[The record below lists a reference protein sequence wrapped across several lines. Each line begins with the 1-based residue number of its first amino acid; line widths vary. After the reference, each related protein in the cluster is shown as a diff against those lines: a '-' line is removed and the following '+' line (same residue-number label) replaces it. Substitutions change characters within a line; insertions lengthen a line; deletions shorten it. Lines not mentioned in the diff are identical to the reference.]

1 MVDSV
6 TDKKSQ
12 FNKTNNQT
20 SKAEFTKAMKK
31 THTIYMPDMLGYHNA
46 FLRAAFAHAGYR
58 LKIMKE
64 DKGLVN
70 YSLPYIS
77 GDYCLPAMMIL
88 GQMFATIESGKVD
101 TEKIAFLEPQTGGAC
116 RAGNYYN
123 SMIKSLERAGYGHIP
138 VISLNVYGQEKHP
151 GFSITPALIRGAV
164 AAVCYGDLL
173 MTLLQQVR
181 PYENEPG
188 TTQKCYDMWERRIV
202 KDIRTGKNLSKQGR
216 RKRYQEIVASFAR
229 IKRQPEANIDGKTAK
244 SKKTRVGITGEIYIK
259 FSRIGNDNLE
269 KFLQDQGCDYRM
281 GGFVNY
287 VIYLVNSERE
297 NQCLKGTS
305 PAILA
310 VLDKLCNYLEK
321 LQLDIN
327 DAISKDGFLPDA
339 SFSKLQKLAEPI
351 ITKGCNIGDGWLI
364 AGEVA
369 DLVEQGYDHILIVH
383 PFGCL
388 VSHVC
393 ERGIM
398 KKLHNAYPNV
408 NIQTIEYDYDTSK
421 TLRESRLMLALS
433 DVVAEKSKC

>member
-1 MVDSV
+1 ML
-6 TDKKSQ
+6 KSKEPQ
-12 FNKTNNQT
+12 LHKNVKTT
-20 SKAEFTKAMKK
+20 KTEFTKAMKK
-31 THTIYMPDMLGYHNA
+31 THTIYMPDMLGYHNTL
-46 FLRAAFAHAGYR
+46 FKAAFAYAGYR
-58 LKIMKE
+58 LKIMKG
-64 DKGLVN
+64 DMGLVN

-88 GQMFATIESGKVD
+88 GQMFATIEDEKID
-101 TEKIAFLEPQTGGAC
+101 IDKIAFLEPQTGGAC

-138 VISLNVYGQEKHP
+138 VISLNAFGQEKHE

-181 PYENEPG
+181 PYELHAG
-188 TTQKCYDMWERRIV
+188 DAQRCYDLWEKRLV
-202 KDIRTGKNLSKQGR
+202 KSILAGKNISEPA
-216 RKRYQEIVASFAR
+216 RKKIYEKIVASFAQIER
-229 IKRQPEANIDGKTAK
+229 RE
-244 SKKTRVGITGEIYIK
+244 SKKIKVGITGEIYIK

-269 KFLQDQGCDYRM
+269 SFLQEQGCDYRM

-297 NQCLKGTS
+297 NQCLQGAS
-305 PAILA
+305 SVILK
-310 VLDKLCNYLEK
+310 VIDGLTKYLVR
-321 LQLDIN
+321 LQ
-327 DAISKDGFLPDA
+327 KDLNESIAKAGFEPDA
-339 SFSKLQKLAEPI
+339 SFSKLQKLVEPI
-351 ITKGCNIGDGWLI
+351 IDKGCNVGDGWLI

-369 DLVEQGYDHILIVH
+369 DLVELGYDHILIVH

-398 KKLHNAYPNV
+398 KKLHRAYPQA

-421 TLRESRLMLALS
+421 TLRESRIMLALS
-433 DVVAEKSKC
+433 DITKSKD